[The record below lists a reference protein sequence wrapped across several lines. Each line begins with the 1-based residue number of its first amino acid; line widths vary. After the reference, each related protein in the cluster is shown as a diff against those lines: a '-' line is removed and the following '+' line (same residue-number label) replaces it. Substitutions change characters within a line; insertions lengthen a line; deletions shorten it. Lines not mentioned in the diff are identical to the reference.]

1 MCGTPKVRC
10 PKTGQYNYGNA
21 GNKSAP
27 AKIAKFKNGDKVY
40 KAQSNG
46 TVGQTV
52 RIQYTAGYIDRVIEN
67 GGYFLY
73 TLQGYSAEIE
83 ESHLYIEAQVDAL
96 VNQDPRARSKAG

>member
-1 MCGTPKVRC
+1 MACGDCKKNQNTNIQ
-10 PKTGQYNYGNA
+10 T
-21 GNKSAP
+21 GNKSAAP

-67 GGYFLY
+67 GGYFFY
-73 TLQGYSAEIE
+73 TLQGYNAEIE